1 MAAPRLAPLPPHSQC
16 LVLPLYQED
25 RNGADSWHPR
35 LMPLSVELGET
46 VDAKLFLA
54 RHGNAQNLQE
64 PSFSQWPK
72 WPPIHLQNGN

>member
-1 MAAPRLAPLPPHSQC
+1 
-16 LVLPLYQED
+16 
-25 RNGADSWHPR
+25 
-35 LMPLSVELGET
+35 MPLSVELGET